1 MENLII
7 AILTGMLAGWLAGV
21 IAKGSGFGLLGN
33 LIVGVLGALV
43 GGWVFR
49 MLGIAPVDRVG
60 QFGIA
65 VVGALVLLFLIGL
78 IRKKP

>member
-1 MENLII
+1 MESLII
-7 AILTGMLAGWLAGV
+7 AIVTGMLAGWLAGV

-33 LIVGVLGALV
+33 LIVGVLGAVIGTWL
-43 GGWVFR
+43 FR
-49 MLGIAPVDRVG
+49 LLGIAPIDRLG
-60 QFGIA
+60 QFAIA